1 MFAGQ
6 PGLVANC
13 LLAVALFSV
22 PYTSGAA
29 ALFFGMSIL
38 LAAWR
43 AQPGCEITVVS
54 NLVLGRDDQ
63 VGCCFF
69 GPVDDWEAR
78 RSRPSQSGQLTMA
91 ADLAAASCA
100 VRHRACRPL
109 SGNGRG

>member
-1 MFAGQ
+1 MLRDRSGGSVVFTGQ

-13 LLAVALFSV
+13 LLAVVLFSI
-22 PYTSGAA
+22 PYTSGSA
-29 ALFFGMSIL
+29 ALFFGLSML

-69 GPVDDWEAR
+69 RPGR
-78 RSRPSQSGQLTMA
+78 RLGGTSQPTES
-91 ADLAAASCA
+91 
-100 VRHRACRPL
+100 
-109 SGNGRG
+109 GRGS

>member
-1 MFAGQ
+1 MLRDRSGGSVVFTGQ

-13 LLAVALFSV
+13 LLAVVLFSI
-22 PYTSGAA
+22 PYTSGSA
-29 ALFFGMSIL
+29 ALFFGVSML
-38 LAAWR
+38 LAASR

-78 RSRPSQSGQLTMA
+78 LSRPSQAGA
-91 ADLAAASCA
+91 ADDGC
-100 VRHRACRPL
+100 
-109 SGNGRG
+109 